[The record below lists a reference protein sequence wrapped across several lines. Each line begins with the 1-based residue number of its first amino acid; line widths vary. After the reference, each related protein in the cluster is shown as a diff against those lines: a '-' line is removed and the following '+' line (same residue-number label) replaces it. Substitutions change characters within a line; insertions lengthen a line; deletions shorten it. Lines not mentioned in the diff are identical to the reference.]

1 MFSSFGF
8 SRETSSFSPLSN
20 GRADVAV
27 KSAKR
32 LLMNNISVN
41 GTLDKEELVRALMRL
56 HNTPDT
62 TCKLSPAKVIF
73 GRRLRDISKDVSTY
87 NLSLEGSMEPQ
98 RIILEETI
106 CSINR
111 KPLSARP
118 SPVITASR

>member
-73 GRRLRDISKDVSTY
+73 GRRLRDSFLGISKEVSTY
-87 NLSLEGSMEPQ
+87 DN
-98 RIILEETI
+98 T
-106 CSINR
+106 SIACRWKEAWNP
-111 KPLSARP
+111 KE
-118 SPVITASR
+118 